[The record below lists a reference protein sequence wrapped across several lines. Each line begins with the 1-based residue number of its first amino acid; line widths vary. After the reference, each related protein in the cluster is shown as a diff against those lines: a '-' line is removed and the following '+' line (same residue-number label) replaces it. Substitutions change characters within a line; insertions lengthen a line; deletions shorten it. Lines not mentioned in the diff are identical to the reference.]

1 MAFALAGSL
10 NSPSVVSINM
20 DIAFAT
26 DGEKIH
32 LPITEVLLCDAAGD
46 LARSKNQRD
55 CTPSNAILLPQFL
68 TGAAILNWG
77 SDTGEIL
84 KIFARSITEISE
96 EGEDNGGDNDNEYDN

>member
-1 MAFALAGSL
+1 MKFVHASVGNKPLGESVVVFALAGSL

-55 CTPSNAILLPQFL
+55 CTPRNAILLPQFL

-77 SDTGEIL
+77 SDAG
-84 KIFARSITEISE
+84 
-96 EGEDNGGDNDNEYDN
+96 